1 MSLIVIP
8 GQTFLSA
15 RTILDAA
22 IREGG
27 TESLAEL
34 FDRTNYP
41 GVLKKWAE
49 MVVLQTFEI
58 LNRAMRLTPNRLAA
72 LSDPYAFFDTKDQNE
87 AAKLI
92 MQRFTYFANSSSP
105 PEVIRAMMAHVELGL
120 GNFREAAVQ
129 AGFALNEAEVSSFGK
144 GLMAE
149 TIPYRSE
156 ARGSLLRIERMK
168 AELLVRCIEERSWH

>member
-8 GQTFLSA
+8 GQAFLSA

-49 MVVLQTFEI
+49 AVVQKTFSI
-58 LNRAMRLTPNRLAA
+58 LNRAMYLTPDRLAA
-72 LSDPYAFFDTKDQNE
+72 LSDPYAFFGTKDQDE
-87 AAKLI
+87 AVKLI
-92 MQRFTYFANSSSP
+92 TQRFIYFVNASSP
-105 PEVIRAMMAHVELGL
+105 PEVIRAMMAHAELGL

-129 AGFALNEAEVSSFGK
+129 AGFALNEAEVSNFGDR
-144 GLMAE
+144 LMAE
-149 TIPYRSE
+149 TVPYRSE
-156 ARGSLLRIERMK
+156 ARGSLLRVERIK
-168 AELLVRCIEERSWH
+168 AELLVQCIEERNRH